1 MSNYEK
7 VKATIA
13 EIETILKTIDTKKM
27 SDLEIENYFFD
38 KHSNIMDNY
47 PFLVTTLIRNTD
59 RKMLDYMLENLRLME
74 AGAKSSHEAD
84 VDIGQ
89 KIVDDYI
96 KPDLKK

>member
-7 VKATIA
+7 VKSTITK
-13 EIETILKTIDTKKM
+13 IENILKTLDTKNM
-27 SDLEIENYFFD
+27 SDNDLENYFFD
-38 KHSNIMDNY
+38 NHSEIMENY

-59 RKMLDYMLENLRLME
+59 KKMLDYMLENLRLIE
-74 AGAKSSHEAD
+74 SGAKSSHEAD

-89 KIVDDYI
+89 KIVDNYV